1 MKNGSIVV
9 RKRGSHRLGGRLLL
23 SALVFV
29 PFLLS
34 VLFRQLL
41 LVMVLL
47 CAPLMIMVLMILLYV
62 ETWYIRFDHQGITHS
77 VFGVH
82 RRVYG
87 WGDITDV
94 ITRWSS
100 SDNDQILRISFR
112 DGRSVKFRLSDEN
125 GELARKWILS
135 RHTIRVLE

>member
-1 MKNGSIVV
+1 MKNGSVVV
-9 RKRGSHRLGGRLLL
+9 RKRGSHRIGGRLLFGE
-23 SALVFV
+23 LVFV
-29 PFLLS
+29 PFLFS
-34 VLFRQLL
+34 VLFRQRL

-47 CAPLMIMVLMILLYV
+47 CAPFMMIGLMILLYG
-62 ETWYIRFDHQGITHS
+62 ETWYICFDPQGITHC

-82 RRVYG
+82 RRVHG
-87 WGDITDV
+87 WGEIMDV

-112 DGRSVKFRLSDEN
+112 DGRAVKFRLTDEN

>member
-1 MKNGSIVV
+1 MV
-9 RKRGSHRLGGRLLL
+9 RKCGSHRIGGRLLFG
-23 SALVFV
+23 ALVFV
-29 PFLLS
+29 LFLFS
-34 VLFRQLL
+34 VLFRLRLL
-41 LVMVLL
+41 AMVLL
-47 CAPLMIMVLMILLYV
+47 CAPFIMVGLMILLYG
-62 ETWYIRFDHQGITHS
+62 ETWYIRFDPQGITHS
-77 VFGVH
+77 VFGVR
-82 RRVYG
+82 RRVHG
-87 WGDITDV
+87 WGDIMDV

>member
-9 RKRGSHRLGGRLLL
+9 RKRGSHRLGGRLLFA
-23 SALVFV
+23 ALVCV

-34 VLFRQLL
+34 LLFRQLL

-47 CAPLMIMVLMILLYV
+47 CAPFMITVLMILLYA
-62 ETWYIRFDHQGITHS
+62 ETWYIRFDPQGITHS
-77 VFGVH
+77 VFGV
-82 RRVYG
+82 RRRGYG

-94 ITRWSS
+94 ITRRSA

-112 DGRSVKFRLSDEN
+112 DGRSLKFRLSDEN
-125 GELARKWILS
+125 GEQARKCILS